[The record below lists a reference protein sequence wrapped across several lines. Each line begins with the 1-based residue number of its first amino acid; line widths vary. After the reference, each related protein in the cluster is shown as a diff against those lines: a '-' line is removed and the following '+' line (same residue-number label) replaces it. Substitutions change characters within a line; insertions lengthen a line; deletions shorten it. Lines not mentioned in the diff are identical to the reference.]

1 AGEWKELCEIGP
13 VPGGEPLNGVTLI
26 SPAEFAARPA
36 FAAPKRTATP
46 EVGEI
51 RYAGGVDWKLVWAD
65 DFDRVNLGPRWVVAG
80 GTWAIEDK
88 VLKAKDVAFLAYGEK
103 VAAPVRVEYEARCP
117 GAAGDISAFWLTKP
131 TDYNSGLLFGFGA
144 NGNTINKL
152 MSAGEQ
158 IAQSERPL
166 VAPGKW
172 HHVVAQVLP
181 NNHAQLIID
190 GEVSFDQVITPGAA
204 KYPRPV
210 RLGLQ
215 RRVPQSTD
223 IWGAVS

>member
-1 AGEWKELCEIGP
+1 M
-13 VPGGEPLNGVTLI
+13 
-26 SPAEFAARPA
+26 
-36 FAAPKRTATP
+36 
-46 EVGEI
+46 
-51 RYAGGVDWKLVWAD
+51 WAD

-204 KYPRPV
+204 KYPGLYAWGSNGEFRKV
-210 RLGLQ
+210 RIFGGQ
-215 RRVPQSTD
+215 
-223 IWGAVS
+223 